1 MEEIKPDSNVIIIEQ
16 NDGLK
21 ILHQCRVNTSTAIMR
36 TPKIGDDIL
45 LDYTYTVERRVFDY
59 NQNRL
64 VIYVNKRKVF

>member
-16 NDGLK
+16 NNGLK

-36 TPKIGDDIL
+36 TPNIGDDIL

-59 NQNRL
+59 NQNKL